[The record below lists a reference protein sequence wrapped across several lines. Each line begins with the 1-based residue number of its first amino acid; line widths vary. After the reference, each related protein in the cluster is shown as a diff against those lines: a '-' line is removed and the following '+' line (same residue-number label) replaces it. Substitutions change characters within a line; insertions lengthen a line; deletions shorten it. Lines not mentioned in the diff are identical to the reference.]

1 MSQQY
6 DVSQQECSKC
16 LDSGEWGSQWNW
28 TDKLRDRKNSNLCD
42 SETQD
47 NTDMSEAEGRK

>member
-6 DVSQQECSKC
+6 DVSQQDCSKC